1 MIDKLACVL
10 AVVSVCVS
18 AQPYSGTIFDFP
30 DSFKDT
36 DSTALIGVEY
46 GGRLQ
51 KSVYDRRVGN
61 TTINAYAFTA
71 RFGDGS
77 PAWTIMV
84 NPEFSQSEAKALAE
98 KYARNIGQMPIC
110 IRSGITGAVIHDG
123 VNPWGGGNPLTIHHG
138 QGLSYERSGIVTE
151 TMVHEAT
158 HAAFDR
164 IYYDAEWKDA
174 AKADGQFISTYAR
187 DNPGSEDHSET
198 FLCWL
203 AVRYKKDRISPA
215 DYAKITAAVPNR
227 LKWYDEMDFKLS
239 PMVHGVTAANEDRP
253 VPSPSFAL
261 LAGRYDP
268 VRSSVAISYEVPK
281 SAGILLQ
288 VLDLK
293 GGLIRTLAQEQA
305 RPGRYR
311 KYWDIHDDA
320 GRRVPGGAYA
330 FRLIA
335 GDFQAARSMAIHR

>member
-1 MIDKLACVL
+1 MIVRLACVL
-10 AVVSVCVS
+10 ALASVCAS

-30 DSFKDT
+30 DAFRDT

-46 GGRLQ
+46 AGQSQ

-61 TTINAYAFTA
+61 TSINAFVFTA

-84 NPEFSQSEAKALAE
+84 NPEFSQTEAKALAE

-151 TMVHEAT
+151 TMIHEST

-164 IYYDAEWKDA
+164 IYYDAAWKA
-174 AKADGQFISTYAR
+174 AVKADGQFISTYAR
-187 DNPGSEDHSET
+187 DNPASEDHSET

-203 AVRYKKDRISPA
+203 AVRYKKDRIPQA

-227 LKWYDEMDFKLS
+227 LKWYDAMDFKLS
-239 PMVHGVTAANEDRP
+239 PMAGGTAAIHKSRP
-253 VPSPSFAL
+253 VRPGAPAL
-261 LAGRYDP
+261 AADRYGPVRSNAAGAYDLAGRN
-268 VRSSVAISYEVPK
+268 VP
-281 SAGILLQ
+281 L
-288 VLDLK
+288 
-293 GGLIRTLAQEQA
+293 
-305 RPGRYR
+305 
-311 KYWDIHDDA
+311 
-320 GRRVPGGAYA
+320 GAYA
-330 FRLIA
+330 FRFIA
-335 GDFQAARSMAIHR
+335 GDLPARSVPVDK